1 MRSVLL
7 PRRTHAD
14 GEQQVAVQAL
24 LTRRND
30 DAHVLIACGI
40 VEVPA
45 GNLAELDT
53 RQRRAELVGSASGA
67 GVMISARSIGIVRL
81 RTSRTWLT
89 SNKPGARFS
98 EISSQRGFKPVVC
111 G

>member
-1 MRSVLL
+1 MFYSPGARD
-7 PRRTHAD
+7 AD

-53 RQRRAELVGSASGA
+53 RRAARNSSWIGVSTGSAR
-67 GVMISARSIGIVRL
+67 ARGS
-81 RTSRTWLT
+81 
-89 SNKPGARFS
+89 
-98 EISSQRGFKPVVC
+98 
-111 G
+111 